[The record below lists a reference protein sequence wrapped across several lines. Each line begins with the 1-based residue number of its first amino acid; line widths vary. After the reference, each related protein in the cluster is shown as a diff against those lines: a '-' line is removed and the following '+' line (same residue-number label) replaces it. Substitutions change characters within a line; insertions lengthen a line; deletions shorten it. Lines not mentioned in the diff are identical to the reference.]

1 MPILAT
7 NVGHF
12 PETIQHGFNG
22 YLAEAEDTDSM
33 AAQMLQFLEQPID
46 RKNVEA
52 TTKKMSWE
60 NYANAILGKGKQL
73 SDEQELPSH
82 PSSVHQ

>member
-33 AAQMLQFLEQPID
+33 AAQMLQFLKQPID
-46 RKNVEA
+46 RANVEA

-73 SDEQELPSH
+73 SGTKEDELAMES
-82 PSSVHQ
+82 